1 MKDKQMI
8 VSIYKNMYYYYLT
21 RVGQKSEITGELI
34 TPKMIVNIIQ
44 RILEFNLLIYGEG
57 MRPSCVP
64 RLTEKI
70 IGIQKEEK

>member
-1 MKDKQMI
+1 MKDKQMV

-44 RILEFNLLIYGEG
+44 RILEILVILRWNRLLFQI
-57 MRPSCVP
+57 
-64 RLTEKI
+64 
-70 IGIQKEEK
+70 

>member
-44 RILEFNLLIYGEG
+44 RILELGGKIPNEPYEISWEEI
-57 MRPSCVP
+57 
-64 RLTEKI
+64 TEV
-70 IGIQKEEK
+70 

>member
-34 TPKMIVNIIQ
+34 TKNI
-44 RILEFNLLIYGEG
+44 RIRG
-57 MRPSCVP
+57 
-64 RLTEKI
+64 
-70 IGIQKEEK
+70 